1 MGPLAI
7 NGEVVS
13 EAMRV
18 DELPRGRRE
27 EGASIAGLEV
37 WQPRNRGSLVS
48 LKSWKA
54 IQYTCSIFFLDKL

>member
-1 MGPLAI
+1 MGLLAI

-37 WQPRNRGSLVS
+37 WQPWNQGLLPPSNPGRPSSTLAPFS
-48 LKSWKA
+48 S
-54 IQYTCSIFFLDKL
+54 